1 MKVHIIGGPGA
12 GKTSLSLKL
21 AAFLDCEILHL
32 DDIAYQNRNFDKPT
46 SREYRLAQVSSFTK
60 RKSWIVEGVYF
71 SWVGSSF
78 KHCDKIVFIASD
90 KLQRKNNILKRLSIY
105 GNLNEEQLKKQEARL
120 LKSNSEF
127 DDLFDKRISGFLKKF
142 ESKVL
147 IVDTDDIH
155 FNDFLNAKLLGV

>member
-21 AAFLDCEILHL
+21 AAFLNCEILHL

-78 KHCDKIVFIASD
+78 KHCDKIVFIASN
-90 KLQRKNNILKRLSIY
+90 KLHRKNNILKRLSIN
-105 GNLNEEQLKKQEARL
+105 GNLNKEQEARL

-142 ESKVL
+142 ESKV
-147 IVDTDDIH
+147 ITVDTSEIDID
-155 FNDFLNAKLLGV
+155 NFLNSKLLGV

>member
-21 AAFLDCEILHL
+21 AAFLNCEILHL

-46 SREYRLAQVSSFTK
+46 SREYRIAQVSSFTK
-60 RKSWIVEGVYF
+60 RRSWIVEGVYF

-78 KHCDKIVFIASD
+78 KHCDKIVFIAMD
-90 KLQRKNNILKRLSIY
+90 KLHRKNNILKRLSIN
-105 GNLNEEQLKKQEARL
+105 GNLNEEQLKKQKDRL

-147 IVDTDDIH
+147 IIDTNETDFD
-155 FNDFLNAKLLGV
+155 DFLNSMLIGV